1 MGLWVLFCFVRV
13 CGGPPDNSECKF
25 YDSLEEII
33 CTKYNTK
40 SYGIQ

>member
-1 MGLWVLFCFVRV
+1 MGLWVFFVLFE

-33 CTKYNTK
+33 CTKYNTTL
-40 SYGIQ
+40 YEIQ